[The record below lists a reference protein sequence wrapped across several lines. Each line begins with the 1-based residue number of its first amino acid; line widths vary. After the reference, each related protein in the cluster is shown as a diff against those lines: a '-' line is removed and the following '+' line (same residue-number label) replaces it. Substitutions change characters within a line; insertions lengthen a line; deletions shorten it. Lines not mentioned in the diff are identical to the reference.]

1 MEIIRPGINLNF
13 IGRMKAFALVSAGL
27 VALSLLLIVGRMLTG
42 HGAFNYGID
51 FAGGTLLQL
60 RFQGEA
66 SVERVRTTLDRLNL
80 GESEIQRFGSERDF
94 IVRVPGSAENLEGL
108 RSRVMEAFQQD
119 YGVQGVELL
128 RAEQVGPKIGKDLR
142 WKAFLAVVWSALGI
156 LVYIWWRFG
165 FRLEYALGVV
175 IADLHD
181 VLIALGI
188 FAITGKEMTLTVLA
202 AILTIAGYSINDSIV
217 ILDRIRENLRGH
229 SREPFDQIVN
239 RSLNETL
246 SRTILTGGTV
256 VLTLV
261 ALLLFGGEVLHD
273 FALALLVGVIAG
285 TYSSVFVVAPIVI
298 HWPWRGSRRPV
309 QRPQAPKTSPARTR
323 GTSRG

>member
-13 IGRMKAFALVSAGL
+13 IGRMKMFALLSAGFII
-27 VALSLLLIVGRMLTG
+27 LSLLLIGGRLLTG
-42 HGAFNYGID
+42 HDAFNYGID
-51 FAGGTLLQL
+51 FAGGTLVQL
-60 RFQGEA
+60 RFQRD
-66 SVERVRTTLDRLNL
+66 VTVDHVRATLHSLNL
-80 GESEIQRFGSERDF
+80 AESEIQRFGSDRDF
-94 IVRVPGSAENLEGL
+94 IVRLPSSTEDLEHL
-108 RSRVMEAFQQD
+108 RSRIMQAFQAE
-119 YGVQGVELL
+119 YGNQGVELL

-142 WKAFLAVVWSALGI
+142 WKALLAVVWSAFGI

-165 FRLEYALGVV
+165 LRLEYALGVV
-175 IADLHD
+175 IADMHD
-181 VLIALGI
+181 VLITLGM

-217 ILDRIRENLRGH
+217 ILDRIRENLRAH
-229 SREPFDQIVN
+229 PRDPLDQVVN

-256 VLTLV
+256 ILTLA

-285 TYSSVFVVAPIVI
+285 TYSSIFVVAPMVI
-298 HWPWRGSRRPV
+298 YWPWTASRRQK
-309 QRPQAPKTSPARTR
+309 QRLQSPKAPPARTR
-323 GTSRG
+323 